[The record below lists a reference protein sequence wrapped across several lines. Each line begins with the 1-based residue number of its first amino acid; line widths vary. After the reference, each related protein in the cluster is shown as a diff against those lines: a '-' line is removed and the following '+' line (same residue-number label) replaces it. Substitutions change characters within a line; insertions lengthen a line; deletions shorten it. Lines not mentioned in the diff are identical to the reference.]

1 MEPSS
6 SDNHNPTTRSE
17 PTMDGRRSHEAVVP
31 TSRLHKQRSNHGM
44 RAASHGQPFA
54 MSGSGQG
61 TALRDSSIPGG
72 FGDGTKARKGSI
84 RK

>member
-1 MEPSS
+1 ME
-6 SDNHNPTTRSE
+6 
-17 PTMDGRRSHEAVVP
+17 GRRSHETVVP
-31 TSRLHKQRSNHGM
+31 TARLHKQRSYHGL

-54 MSGSGQG
+54 MSGSGPS
-61 TALRDSSIPGG
+61 TALRDSSIPSG